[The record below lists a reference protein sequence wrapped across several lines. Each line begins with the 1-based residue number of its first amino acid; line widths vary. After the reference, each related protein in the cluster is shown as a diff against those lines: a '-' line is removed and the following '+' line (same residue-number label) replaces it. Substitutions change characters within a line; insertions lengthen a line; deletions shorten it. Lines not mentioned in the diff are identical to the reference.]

1 MSAGVRPMPLPSSVS
16 RAAMDPT
23 MVTSSPSRIHTVP
36 SPTTIIQ
43 WKRDHGSRSMRA
55 GIRVVRVP
63 RPASS
68 AIAVTP
74 SPGRWLCVPVRRRYV
89 VTLRAQITL
98 LRANRVVSA
107 GTAGAGVRPGGGR
120 CVLGQVKRSGDAMT
134 LQHMYAVLL
143 VGGSVLLASITG
155 ARVAHGAGLPSL
167 LFFLAVGLILG
178 EDGIGLDFDDARVA
192 QAVGT
197 GALALILPE
206 GC

>member
-1 MSAGVRPMPLPSSVS
+1 LPSSVS

-74 SPGRWLCVPVRRRYV
+74 SPGRWLYVPVHRRYV
-89 VTLRAQITL
+89 VTLRPQITL
-98 LRANRVVSA
+98 LRSNRAVPA
-107 GTAGAGVRPGGGR
+107 GTAGAGVRPRRGKMRPRAGEAVGGR
-120 CVLGQVKRSGDAMT
+120 DDAAAHVHRAARRRLGPPGEHHRGPRRARGGAAEP
-134 LQHMYAVLL
+134 AVLSR
-143 VGGSVLLASITG
+143 GRAD
-155 ARVAHGAGLPSL
+155 P
-167 LFFLAVGLILG
+167 
-178 EDGIGLDFDDARVA
+178 
-192 QAVGT
+192 
-197 GALALILPE
+197 
-206 GC
+206 